1 MRSHDVIV
9 VGLGAMGAAALW
21 SLAGRGV
28 RVLGIDPRPIGHA
41 EGSSGGDSR
50 LIRKAY
56 FEHADYVPLL
66 ERSYRLWRGM
76 EAASGR
82 SLLLETGT
90 LYLGRPDS
98 ELIAGSRHAAA
109 THGIALHRVD
119 DAELAR
125 RFPNF
130 RRPEDYVA
138 LFEPEAGLVLCER
151 AVRTAVEL
159 AAAAGADTLI
169 GERVVGWSA
178 QPAGVTVQT
187 DRGRYLAG
195 ALVLTAGAWS
205 AGLLNDA
212 EVALKVTRQPLFWV
226 APEPDRL
233 AAWQLGR
240 TPCWAV
246 QRPDRPGL
254 FYGFPALPGSLAANP
269 GVKLAH
275 HVPGEAADPDQARRP
290 VDPAELATL
299 RAAVAPLVGGLS
311 GRRLADRVC
320 LYTMSAD
327 GHFVVD
333 RHARHANLV
342 FGCGFSG
349 HGFKFAPV
357 IGEALADLA
366 TDGASSLPIGFLGR
380 RPTN

>member
-9 VGLGAMGAAALW
+9 VGLGAMGAAALR
-21 SLAGRGV
+21 SLAVRGV
-28 RVLGIDPRPIGHA
+28 RALGIEPRPVGHGD
-41 EGSSGGDSR
+41 GSSGGDTR

-66 ERSYRLWRGM
+66 QRAYRLWRDM
-76 EAASGR
+76 ETASGR
-82 SLLLETGT
+82 SLLFETGT
-90 LYLGRPDS
+90 LYLGRPDC

-109 THGIALHRVD
+109 THGIALHAVD
-119 DAELAR
+119 DAELAE

-130 RRPEDYVA
+130 RRPEDCVA

-159 AAAAGADTLI
+159 AVAAGADTAI
-169 GERVVGWSA
+169 GERVLAWSA
-178 QPAGVTVQT
+178 GQAGVVVQT
-187 DRGRYLAG
+187 ERGRYQAG

-205 AGLLNDA
+205 AGLLQHA
-212 EVALKVTRQPLFWV
+212 GVELAVTRQPLFWV
-226 APEPDRL
+226 APEPAR
-233 AAWQLGR
+233 AASWELGR
-240 TPCWAV
+240 TPCWAL
-246 QRPDRPGL
+246 QRHDRPGL
-254 FYGFPALPGSLAANP
+254 FYGFPVMPVSLVANA

-275 HVPGEAADPDQARRP
+275 HAPGESADPDRPRRP
-290 VDPAELATL
+290 VDADELTAL
-299 RAAVAPLVGGLS
+299 LDSVAPFVAGL
-311 GRRLADRVC
+311 GHRPLADRVC

-333 RHARHANLV
+333 RHPRHANVV

-357 IGEALADLA
+357 MGEALADLVTA
-366 TDGASSLPIGFLGR
+366 GGSVLPIGFLGR
-380 RPTN
+380 RWAT